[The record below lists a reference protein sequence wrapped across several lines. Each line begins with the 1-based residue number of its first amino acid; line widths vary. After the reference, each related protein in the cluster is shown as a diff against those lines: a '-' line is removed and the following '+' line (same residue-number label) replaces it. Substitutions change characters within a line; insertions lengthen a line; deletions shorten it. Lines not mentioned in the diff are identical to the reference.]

1 MCDVLWS
8 RAVRARLTRQ
18 YPRVPEAEVQALV
31 DVWLRVLEP
40 ALPEADLERA
50 VEEQVRAALRA
61 LTATLP
67 RQRAPEP
74 ALTR

>member
-8 RAVRARLTRQ
+8 RAVRARLVRQ
-18 YPRVPEAEVQALV
+18 YPRVPETEVQALV

-61 LTATLP
+61 LSATLP
-67 RQRAPEP
+67 RPRSGERLQPV
-74 ALTR
+74 